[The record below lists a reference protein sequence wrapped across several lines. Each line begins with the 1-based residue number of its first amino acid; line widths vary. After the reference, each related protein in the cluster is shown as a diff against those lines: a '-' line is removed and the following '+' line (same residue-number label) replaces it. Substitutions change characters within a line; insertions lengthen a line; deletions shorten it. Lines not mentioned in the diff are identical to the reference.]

1 MKILALETS
10 AKAVSAAV
18 SENGRILASG
28 YQDTGLTHSR
38 TLMPIVEHILKNTD
52 LKLSD
57 MDAIAVAVG
66 PGSFTGLRIG
76 AATAKGFALALD
88 KPIVAV
94 PTLDALAYNVFET
107 NKFICPIMDARR
119 NQVYAAFYMW
129 ENDKLIRLTDHMAES
144 IERVIEI
151 AEMLEQEVIFLGD
164 GVPVHRERLEQNPAF
179 LFAPAHCN
187 MQRASAVAA
196 LGAIMAEEG
205 LAKPGNAFEL
215 IYLRKS
221 QAEREREARLAK
233 EEAGE

>member
-1 MKILALETS
+1 MAEL
-10 AKAVSAAV
+10 
-18 SENGRILASG
+18 
-28 YQDTGLTHSR
+28 
-38 TLMPIVEHILKNTD
+38 
-52 LKLSD
+52 
-57 MDAIAVAVG
+57 AVARTY
-66 PGSFTGLRIG
+66 GSALFE
-76 AATAKGFALALD
+76 AARDLD
-88 KPIVAV
+88 KI
-94 PTLDALAYNVFET
+94 E
-107 NKFICPIMDARR
+107 
-119 NQVYAAFYMW
+119 
-129 ENDKLIRLTDHMAES
+129 LIKN
-144 IERVIEI
+144 EI